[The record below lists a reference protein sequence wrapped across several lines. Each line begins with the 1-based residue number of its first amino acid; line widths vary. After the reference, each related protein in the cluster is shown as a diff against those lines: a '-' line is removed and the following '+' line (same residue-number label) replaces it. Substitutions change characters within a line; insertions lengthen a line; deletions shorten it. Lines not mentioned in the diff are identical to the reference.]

1 MFGGKGLI
9 QVPQNKGMVEKK
21 KPSCALSDH
30 YGTKTLSKMLLTLI
44 SIDKH
49 ELNFTWKIILSFIWM
64 VLLVV
69 TVEYRWR
76 TILAAMNTTE
86 LGKVGN
92 IINRPLGIS

>member
-49 ELNFTWKIILSFIWM
+49 ELNFT
-64 VLLVV
+64 
-69 TVEYRWR
+69 
-76 TILAAMNTTE
+76 
-86 LGKVGN
+86 
-92 IINRPLGIS
+92 